1 MGTTGDTDTFVT
13 LVSKNEGEAEDK
25 ENDIEWEGEH
35 PIIKR
40 MAIADE
46 FQKLRPALELR
57 DKMVREYMHNAMS
70 PISAISGYLE
80 LMQMFLQ
87 DEVDAERVE
96 KYRTKIQKGI
106 SELSDIIEGLYDE
119 CDNEEE
125 LSEDNSSSVDIEK
138 NRRAS

>member
-1 MGTTGDTDTFVT
+1 MMGVTDDTFVA
-13 LVSKNEGEAEDK
+13 LVSKNEKRTEEK
-25 ENDIEWEGEH
+25 ENDAELEGEH

-87 DEVDAERVE
+87 DDVDAERVE
-96 KYRTKIQKGI
+96 RYRSKIQKGI

-119 CDNEEE
+119 CDNKEE
-125 LSEDNSSSVDIEK
+125 LSEGNSVSVEIK
-138 NRRAS
+138 RNRRAS

>member
-1 MGTTGDTDTFVT
+1 MMGVTDDTFVT
-13 LVSKNEGEAEDK
+13 LVSKNEGNVEEK
-25 ENDIEWEGEH
+25 ENDVGWEDEH

-46 FQKLRPALELR
+46 FQKLRPALKLR

-96 KYRTKIQKGI
+96 KYRSKIQKGI
-106 SELSDIIEGLYDE
+106 SELSDIIEDLYDE

-125 LSEDNSSSVDIEK
+125 LSEDSSASVEIK
-138 NRRAS
+138 RNRRAG

>member
-1 MGTTGDTDTFVT
+1 MGVTDDTFVA
-13 LVSKNEGEAEDK
+13 LVSKNEGDSKKREED
-25 ENDIEWEGEH
+25 NGWEGEH

-96 KYRTKIQKGI
+96 KYRSKIQKGI
-106 SELSDIIEGLYDE
+106 SELSDIIEDLYDE
-119 CDNEEE
+119 CDNEKE
-125 LSEDNSSSVDIEK
+125 LPENSSASIENK
-138 NRRAS
+138 RNRRAS

>member
-1 MGTTGDTDTFVT
+1 MGVTDDAFVT
-13 LVSKNEGEAEDK
+13 LVNKNEDNTEKK
-25 ENDIEWEGEH
+25 ENDAEWEGEH
-35 PIIKR
+35 PIVKR

-80 LMQMFLQ
+80 LMQIFLQ

-96 KYRTKIQKGI
+96 KYRAKIQKGV

-119 CDNEEE
+119 CDNKEE
-125 LSEDNSSSVDIEK
+125 LSEGNWGSVEIK
-138 NRRAS
+138 RNRRAS